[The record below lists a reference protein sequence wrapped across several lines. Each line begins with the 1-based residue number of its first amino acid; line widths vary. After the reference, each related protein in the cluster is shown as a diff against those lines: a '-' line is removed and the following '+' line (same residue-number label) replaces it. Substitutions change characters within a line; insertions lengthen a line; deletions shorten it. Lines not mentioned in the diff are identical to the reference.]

1 MKLVHDPIHGG
12 IELDDFAVKLVD
24 TAEFQ
29 RLRRITQLGLA
40 FLVYPSARHTRFEH
54 SLGTFHIARL
64 IRERNPGIDE
74 GAVYSALLH
83 DLGHYPF
90 SHTLECLF
98 PRHEDN
104 TRWLIKHGEIG
115 DVLMERFSLREFL
128 GLLKHPLV
136 SGDIDA
142 DRMDYLVRDAY
153 YTGVAYGLV
162 DLERLIRNLRWDGK
176 RLILGEKGIMAGQNL
191 LISRSMMYPTVYQHH
206 TVRIASA
213 MLCKAVELEGI
224 ELEEL
229 RKMDEVDLVARL
241 RASERREVRE
251 LIGAIE
257 NRKLYKR
264 VIWSG
269 EELDEGTIRELKR
282 ELESEFGHLA
292 LLDYPPKPRF
302 EERNAFVE
310 FSGEIKRLSEVSPVV
325 RALVEAKESNW
336 RWGLY
341 ARPEAVA
348 KVARWL
354 SRFLDVPGDTVK
366 NQNLKL

>member
-12 IELDDFAVKLVD
+12 IELDSFAVRLVD
-24 TAEFQ
+24 TPEFQ

-64 IRERNPGIDE
+64 IRWRNPEIDE
-74 GAVYSALLH
+74 GVLYAALLH

-98 PRHEDN
+98 PRHEEN
-104 TRWLIKHGEIG
+104 TRFLIRHGEIG
-115 DVLMERFSLREFL
+115 DVVKERFSLKEFL
-128 GLLKHPLV
+128 SLLKHPLV

-162 DLERLIRNLRWDGK
+162 DLERLIRNLRWDGE
-176 RLILGEKGIMAGQNL
+176 RLILLEKGIMAGQNL

-206 TVRIASA
+206 TVRIANA
-213 MLCKAVELEGI
+213 MLCKAVELEGVAY
-224 ELEEL
+224 EEAL
-229 RKMDEVDLVARL
+229 MDEVDLVARL
-241 RASERREVRE
+241 RASEKREVRE
-251 LIGAIE
+251 LIGSIE
-257 NRKLYKR
+257 RRKLYKR
-264 VIWSG
+264 VVWSG
-269 EELDEGTIRELKR
+269 EELDDVEELR
-282 ELESEFGHLA
+282 AELEGEFGHLA

-310 FSGEIKRLSEVSPVV
+310 FDGKIKRLSEVSPVV
-325 RALVEAKESNW
+325 RALVEAKESYW
-336 RWGLY
+336 RWGIY
-341 ARPEAVA
+341 AREDVVE
-348 KVARWL
+348 KVREFV
-354 SRFLDVPGDTVK
+354 SKR
-366 NQNLKL
+366 LK